1 MIIDR
6 RRLLAGLSLAA
17 LPLPAIAQ
25 GKPTLSFSAIPD
37 EDATKLMERFTK
49 VARYLEGRLGV
60 AVQFVPVKSYPAA
73 VTAFRN
79 NQVQLAWF
87 GGLSGVQARLALPGS
102 VAIAQGEEDKAFLSY
117 FIAHASTGLTDQ
129 KDFPLAARGRSFT
142 FGAKTSTSGRLMPE
156 YEIRKATKQAPEAFF
171 SRVGFSGDHTKT
183 VELVASGAFEVG
195 AVNYTS
201 YDDMVK
207 AGKVDPKVCRVI
219 WRTATYPD
227 YNFTVR
233 GDADK
238 VFGAGF
244 TDRLRAAILELND
257 PAILAAFPRKRFI
270 PATNADYAPIEETAK
285 ALELLDA

>member
-1 MIIDR
+1 MSMSR
-6 RRLLAGLSLAA
+6 RHVLAGAA
-17 LPLPAIAQ
+17 AVIAAPAIAQ
-25 GKPTLSFSAIPD
+25 PRPTLAFSAIPD

-49 VARYLEGRLGV
+49 VAQYLEGKLNV

-102 VAIAQGEEDKAFLSY
+102 VAIAQGDEDAAFMSY
-117 FIAHASTGLTDQ
+117 FIAHHSTGLSES
-129 KDFPLAARGRSFT
+129 KDFPLAAKGRSFT

-156 YEIRKATKQAPEAFF
+156 FEIRRNTKMAPEAFF

-183 VELVASGAFEVG
+183 VELVASGAFEIG
-195 AVNYTS
+195 AVNFTS

-207 AGKVDPKVCRVI
+207 AGKVDPKVARLV
-219 WRTATYPD
+219 WRTPAYPD

-233 GDADK
+233 GDADQR
-238 VFGAGF
+238 FGAGF
-244 TDRLRAAILELND
+244 TEKLKAAILGMSD

-270 PATNADYAPIEETAK
+270 PATNADYAPIEDVAK
-285 ALELLDA
+285 QLNLLD

>member
-1 MIIDR
+1 MIFNR
-6 RRLLAGLSLAA
+6 RDLLVGASAIIAA
-17 LPLPAIAQ
+17 PAIAQ
-25 GKPTLSFSAIPD
+25 TRPTLAFSAIPD

-49 VARYLEGRLGV
+49 VARYLEGQLGV
-60 AVQFVPVKSYPAA
+60 PVQFVPVKSYPAA

-102 VAIAQGEEDKAFLSY
+102 VAIAQGDEDKEFLSY
-117 FIAHASTGLTDQ
+117 FIAHQSTGLSES
-129 KDFPLAARGRSFT
+129 KDFPLAAKGRSFT

-156 YEIRKATKQAPEAFF
+156 FEIRRNTKQAPEAFF

-195 AVNYTS
+195 AVNFTS

-207 AGKVDPKVCRVI
+207 DGKVDPKVARVI
-219 WRTATYPD
+219 WRTPTYPD

-233 GDADK
+233 GDADQR
-238 VFGAGF
+238 FGAGF
-244 TDRLRAAILELND
+244 TEKLKAAILGMTD
-257 PAILAAFPRKRFI
+257 PVILEAFPRKKFI
-270 PATNADYAPIEETAK
+270 PAANADYAPIEQVARQ
-285 ALELLDA
+285 LNLLD

>member
-1 MIIDR
+1 MTLR
-6 RRLLAGLSLAA
+6 RRDVLVGAAALLAA
-17 LPLPAIAQ
+17 PAVAQ
-25 GKPTLSFSAIPD
+25 TRPTLAFSAIPD

-49 VARYLEGRLGV
+49 VVKHLEEKLGV
-60 AVQFVPVKSYPAA
+60 PVQFVPVKSYPAA

-102 VAIAQGEEDKAFLSY
+102 LAIAQGDEDKEFVSY
-117 FIAHASTGLTDQ
+117 FIAHQSTGLTES
-129 KDFPLAARGRSFT
+129 KEFPLAAKGRSFT

-156 YEIRKATKQAPEAFF
+156 FEIRRNTKQAPETFF

-195 AVNYTS
+195 AVNFTS

-207 AGKVDPKVCRVI
+207 SGKVDPKVARIV
-219 WRTATYPD
+219 WRTPPFPD

-233 GDADK
+233 GDADQR
-238 VFGAGF
+238 FGSGF
-244 TDRLRAAILELND
+244 TERLKAAILAISD
-257 PAILAAFPRKRFI
+257 PAILEAFPRKRFI
-270 PATNADYAPIEETAK
+270 PATNADYAPIEEVAK
-285 ALELLDA
+285 QLNLLD